1 MNSTGAK
8 NSGQIIVK
16 EIQDSGRPRIPGIT
30 GQPVYV
36 QSIYSMYRVS
46 VETIGVLSE
55 ARLIGGKE
63 FKRMII
69 QNLKSALEGVF
80 VLILKLTL

>member
-1 MNSTGAK
+1 M
-8 NSGQIIVK
+8 
-16 EIQDSGRPRIPGIT
+16 
-30 GQPVYV
+30 
-36 QSIYSMYRVS
+36 YSVS
-46 VETIGVLSE
+46 VDIIGVLSE